1 VKGMEK
7 AEVINRSTSQVFNK
21 EELIIW
27 LMEEYGQSLV
37 RVAYTYV
44 KQEQLAE
51 DIVQEVFVKCYK
63 NLHLFRQESSYKT
76 WLYKITIN
84 QCKDVIKSWSF
95 KNLILH
101 NFVGF
106 QSKPSNEITPEEKI
120 LLYEEAKYV
129 SEIVVSLPIKLREV
143 IIFYYYEE
151 IKIEQ
156 ISDLLGINQ
165 NTVKSRLLR
174 GKQQLRKRMQRGE
187 LYGR

>member
-1 VKGMEK
+1 MER
-7 AEVINRSTSQVFNK
+7 AEDKFRSNPHIHNR

-51 DIVQEVFVKCYK
+51 DVVQEVFVNCYK
-63 NLHLFRQESSYKT
+63 KLHLFRQESSYKT

-84 QCKDVIKSWSF
+84 QCKDVIKSWNF
-95 KNLILH
+95 KNLILYN

-106 QSKPSNEITPEEKI
+106 QSKPSDEKSPEEKI
-120 LLYEEAKYV
+120 LLYEEAKQI
-129 SEIVVSLPIKLREV
+129 SRIVVSLPIKLREV

-151 IKIEQ
+151 MKIEQ

-174 GKQQLRKRMQRGE
+174 GKQQLKKKLQRGE
-187 LYGR
+187 QYGR